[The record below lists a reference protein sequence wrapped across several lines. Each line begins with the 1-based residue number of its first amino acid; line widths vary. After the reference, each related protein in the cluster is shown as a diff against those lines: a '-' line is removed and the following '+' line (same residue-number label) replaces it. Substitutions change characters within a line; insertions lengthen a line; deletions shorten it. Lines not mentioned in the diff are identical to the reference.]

1 MFDYDDD
8 EKHDLL
14 MTIQSLY
21 SRFKLETKYSKTKR
35 KNKVKDGP

>member
-1 MFDYDDD
+1 MFDDDDD

-21 SRFKLETKYSKTKR
+21 SRFKLETKYTRTRR
-35 KNKVKDGP
+35 KNKAKDGP